1 LATESAE
8 AFAYWTMDQAND
20 TIEFMQALFSLT
32 IVLGWFWA
40 ATLFSRRVKDIYYYV
55 AGWLAM
61 KQA

>member
-1 LATESAE
+1 
-8 AFAYWTMDQAND
+8 MDEGND